1 MKNVL
6 IYLLVFCFITA
17 FTFAGEKNISIKVKN
32 SSKLTYTGEVVSVDW
47 SIIQKKDRSFTK
59 DNISIIEKT
68 TGKKVLSQ
76 VSDNNGDGKLDEL
89 LFLTYLK
96 PNETKEYLLTKTTDT
111 VKLDPLVSLK
121 FVKGREDIAWESDK
135 IAYRMYGPALAKEV
149 NNGIDIW
156 TKRVKYPI
164 VDKWYTYSEKYSNGG
179 KDTYHKDTGEGAD
192 FFDVGRSLGA
202 GSACLWKNDSL
213 YQPGVFDT
221 YRFIENGPIRIIFE
235 VNYKP
240 VVYEGSSISE
250 KKRISIDAGSNL
262 NKIEDFY
269 YSEEKNKNIEI
280 AAGIV
285 KRKSV
290 TSSIDKKNGIIN
302 LWGPTN
308 DDPVNEFLAIGV
320 VFPLAK
326 IINYKENDKHILVVG
341 KNKVS
346 EPLIY
351 YSGAGWTR
359 MGDLKN
365 EQDWNNYLVDFSKKL
380 KNKLV
385 ITVK

>member
-1 MKNVL
+1 MKNVI
-6 IYLLVFCFITA
+6 IYVLVVCFISA
-17 FTFAGEKNISIKVKN
+17 FSLAGEKNIIVKVKN
-32 SSKLTYTGEVVSVDW
+32 SSSLTYSGEVVSLSW
-47 SIIQKKDRSFTK
+47 SIIQKKNKSFTK
-59 DNISIIEKT
+59 DNISVFEKS

-89 LFLTYLK
+89 LFLFDSK
-96 PNETKEYLLTKTTDT
+96 PNETKEYLLTETSDT

-121 FVKGREDIAWESDK
+121 FAKVREDIAWESDK

-164 VDKWYTYSEKYSNGG
+164 VDKWYTHSEKFSNGG
-179 KDTYHKDTGEGAD
+179 KDTYHQDTGEGAD
-192 FFDVGRSLGA
+192 FYSVGRSLGA
-202 GSACLWKNDSL
+202 GSACLAKGDSL

-221 YRFIENGPIRIIFE
+221 YKFIENGPIRIVFE

-250 KKRISIDAGSNL
+250 KKRISIDAGSCL
-262 NKIEDFY
+262 NKIEDLY
-269 YSEEKNKNIEI
+269 ESKEKNKSIEI

-290 TSSIDKKNGIIN
+290 TSFIDKKNGIIS
-302 LWGPTN
+302 LWGATN
-308 DDPVNEFLAIGV
+308 DDPVNEFLGIGV
-320 VFPLAK
+320 VFPLTK
-326 IINYKENDKHILVVG
+326 IKAFKDNELHLLVVG
-341 KNKVS
+341 KSKVS
-346 EPLIY
+346 ETLTY

-359 MGDLKN
+359 RGDLKN
-365 EQDWNNYLVDFSKKL
+365 EKDWNQYLLDFSNKL